1 MNIRGLHFKDGG
13 LGSPRSQLKT
23 ATTNCYHYKAIVTQ
37 PIDLNTITTA
47 G

>member
-1 MNIRGLHFKDGG
+1 MNIRGIHFNDGG
-13 LGSPRSQLKT
+13 MSSPRSQLKT
-23 ATTNCYHYKAIVTQ
+23 ATTNRYHYKAIVTQ